1 MLSRT
6 ISDLAPAQHVAVWCA
21 SSEKAL
27 YWPNR
32 PGPNL
37 CEEWQAFAGTVEC
50 GCARAK
56 SATDSPIFSLA
67 GVNRVAWILPASGP
81 VSTVAIPEICPR
93 SLILLAAMMK
103 RLESLE
109 MSVFRSVITLSCQM
123 KPRDQPAE
131 LKVLPTTWPRLLMPV
146 AKAAPSPGRMPRL
159 VTALRAPFCQREATM
174 VVPSA
179 VETYPTTWPWSLMA

>member
-6 ISDLAPAQHVAVWCA
+6 IFGPRQRNMKLDDARAP
-21 SSEKAL
+21 KGPL
-27 YWPNR
+27 YLPNG

-37 CEEWQAFAGTVEC
+37 CEEWQAVAGTVEC
-50 GCARAK
+50 GCVRAK
-56 SATDSPIFSLA
+56 SATDSPISSLA
-67 GVNRVAWILPASGP
+67 GVNRMAWIFPASGP

-103 RLESLE
+103 RLESSR

-123 KPRDQPAE
+123 KPRDQPTE

-146 AKAAPSPGRMPRL
+146 AKAAPSPGRMPRFL
-159 VTALRAPFCQREATM
+159 TPPFSQREATM
-174 VVPSA
+174 VEPSV
-179 VETYPTTWPWSLMA
+179 VETYPTAWPWSLMA